1 MRIVK
6 TAPAN
11 REFFNEH
18 GSRLK
23 VLQLIGFAGQL
34 LSAGSLYYAVYA
46 IVASQLRTAGAP
58 VLIIAALVTA
68 LLIELSNKALAK
80 PAIKPLVV
88 NSMPGNKQHTIL
100 NRAYLAGLIVVA
112 ALSYYLSAE
121 GSKYLAADITAPA
134 ALVDTDSL
142 QAAYLAQK
150 SATVQ
155 RYLADTATVLQGYKV
170 RYKAAEMR
178 FSAIKSRYGNCTR
191 AECLRAIARAQ
202 TQYATETAK
211 VAAEQQQAI
220 NELRKQ
226 QQTEIDQLTADH
238 QQHYKQAQQ
247 RNNSEKQGHQQQ
259 QGHRALLLII
269 ITIVG
274 QTALYFTTYL
284 ICVIEYGAG
293 ITYTIQP
300 NEFWNLPSIINEFS
314 LLLSWRTERAARVA
328 LANTLGAKPKER
340 NTGIYYAGLYGSGQN
355 GSGNGQYNGAGQRNG
370 HVLINTKPLNG
381 NLTGYNNTGQ
391 QNGQYNGNGQ
401 QKRPTSE
408 NNGQNGQ
415 NGSGTHET
423 TEHETPEST
432 ERHRT
437 APNSTGA
444 GATNVKR
451 YIFVGAGDNCEQ
463 CGADYTRK
471 TTRQRFCSDECRLNF
486 HAQKHNGNRYEPG
499 RKF

>member
-46 IVASQLRTAGAP
+46 IVASQLTTAGAP

-100 NRAYLAGLIVVA
+100 NRAYLAGLVVVA

-178 FSAIKSRYGNCTR
+178 LSAIQSRYANCTR
-191 AECLRAIARAQ
+191 AECLQAIARAQ

-226 QQTEIDQLTADH
+226 QQTEIDQLTTDH
-238 QQHYKQAQQ
+238 KEHYKQTQQ
-247 RNNSEKQGHQQQ
+247 RNNSEKQGQQQQ

-293 ITYTIQP
+293 ITYTVQP

-328 LANTLGAKPKER
+328 LASTLGAKPKER
-340 NTGIYYAGLYGSGQN
+340 NTAIYYAGLY

-370 HVLINTKPLNG
+370 HILINTKPVNG
-381 NLTGYNNTGQ
+381 NLTGYSNSGEH
-391 QNGQYNGNGQ
+391 NGNGQ

-408 NNGQNGQ
+408 KNGQ

-423 TEHETPEST
+423 PEHETPEST
-432 ERHRT
+432 EGHRI
-437 APNSTGA
+437 APNSTGN
-444 GATNVKR
+444 GAINGKR

-463 CGADYTRK
+463 CGAEYTRK